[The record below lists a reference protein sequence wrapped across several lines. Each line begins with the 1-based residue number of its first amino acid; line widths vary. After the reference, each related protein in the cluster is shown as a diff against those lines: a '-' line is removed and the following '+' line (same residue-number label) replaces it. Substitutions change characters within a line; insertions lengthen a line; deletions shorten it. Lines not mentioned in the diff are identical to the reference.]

1 MTSNRSTLPYM
12 RCLLDPITG
21 PYPSDNAGRTC
32 LLWLGGPRRP
42 AGLRGQPR
50 GRERGGP
57 LASLPTRRCG
67 AVCWASGGSESDFA
81 AGETLNRSSG
91 PPRGSRNPESTAGC
105 QSKCLVKAQSVSI
118 SSLIA
123 WFESCPLTST
133 DLKESV
139 DSRTICALGLVPV
152 PFCARVRPSG
162 IDVQMASDESS
173 GAAAVGPS
181 KATGRRRRT
190 VTYVPTSV
198 TTGDLVN
205 RYLASLPKTPVPQA
219 PSLQSDHDLAVDVS
233 ARLSWPNRTRMRSYG
248 FSISRW

>member
-12 RCLLDPITG
+12 RYLLDPITG

-91 PPRGSRNPESTAGC
+91 PPRGSRSPESTAGC

-118 SSLIA
+118 PSLIA

-133 DLKESV
+133 QLTRHHKRVLTLEPSARRDIGQLKAFG
-139 DSRTICALGLVPV
+139 DGSRRGWN
-152 PFCARVRPSG
+152 G
-162 IDVQMASDESS
+162 IDRAVSPTKVQSCGWYPAHIIRSQ
-173 GAAAVGPS
+173 
-181 KATGRRRRT
+181 
-190 VTYVPTSV
+190 
-198 TTGDLVN
+198 L
-205 RYLASLPKTPVPQA
+205 
-219 PSLQSDHDLAVDVS
+219 
-233 ARLSWPNRTRMRSYG
+233 MRSA
-248 FSISRW
+248 STSK

>member
-1 MTSNRSTLPYM
+1 M
-12 RCLLDPITG
+12 RYLLDPITG

-91 PPRGSRNPESTAGC
+91 PPRGSRSPESTAGC

-118 SSLIA
+118 PSLIA

-133 DLKESV
+133 DLTREFRLSNHL
-139 DSRTICALGLVPV
+139 RPWT
-152 PFCARVRPSG
+152 RPSSVLRSREAFRHRRPNG
-162 IDVQMASDESS
+162 IRQSS

-181 KATGRRRRT
+181 KATGQKGA

-205 RYLASLPKTPVPQA
+205 RSRYPKRPLPPA
-219 PSLQSDHDLAVDVS
+219 PSLQCDHDFAVDVS
-233 ARLSWPNRTRMRSYG
+233 ARLSWPN
-248 FSISRW
+248 